1 MEGVLNQAIALA
13 VTTAMGIIGFFLKRT
28 ISKADDCEKQ
38 IEFIKGSYATQAS
51 IEKIEKNLKSET
63 EKFQG
68 EIRDKLEDVQTDL
81 KDVQINYIHKND
93 FFKEM
98 AKIDNKIERILDL
111 IIERGK

>member
-1 MEGVLNQAIALA
+1 MEGLLKEGLSLIVPT
-13 VTTAMGIIGFFLKRT
+13 VVGIIGYFLKRT
-28 ISKADDCEKQ
+28 IAKADECEKQ
-38 IEFIKGSYATQAS
+38 IEYIKENYATQTS
-51 IEKIEKNLKSET
+51 VERLEKNIKEESS
-63 EKFQG
+63 KFQN
-68 EIRDKLEDVQTDL
+68 EIREKLDDVSSDL

>member
-1 MEGVLNQAIALA
+1 MDGMLNQILSL
-13 VTTAMGIIGFFLKRT
+13 VIPTVIGIIGYFLKRT
-28 ISKADDCEKQ
+28 ISIADDCEKQ
-38 IEFIKGSYATQAS
+38 IEYIKENFATQNTV
-51 IEKIEKNLKSET
+51 ERIEKNLKNET
-63 EKFQG
+63 EKFQV

>member
-1 MEGVLNQAIALA
+1 MDEMVNSILSL
-13 VTTAMGIIGFFLKRT
+13 VVPTVVGIIGYFLKRT
-28 ISKADDCEKQ
+28 IAKADDCEKE
-38 IEFIKGSYATQAS
+38 IECIKSTYATQS
-51 IEKIEKNLKSET
+51 SVEKIEKTLKDET
-63 EKFQG
+63 AKFQT
-68 EIRDKLEDVQTDL
+68 EIKDRLEDVSTDL